1 LLGKVVLSLVIVLL
15 SSISLIEDNV
25 NIEMLEGIAERIV
38 KNLFANTLLG
48 TTMQD
53 GSTRA

>member
-1 LLGKVVLSLVIVLL
+1 LLGEVVLSLVIVLL
-15 SSISLIEDNV
+15 LSISSIEDNV
-25 NIEMLEGIAERIV
+25 NIKVLEGIAERIV
-38 KNLFANTLLG
+38 KNLFATTLLG